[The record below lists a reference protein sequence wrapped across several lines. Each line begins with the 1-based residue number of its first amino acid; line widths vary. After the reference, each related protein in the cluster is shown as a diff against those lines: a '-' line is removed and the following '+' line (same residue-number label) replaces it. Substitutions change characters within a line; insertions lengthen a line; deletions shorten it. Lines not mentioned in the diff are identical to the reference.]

1 MKNAGMSILKS
12 NNMIVIKSVS
22 FNKNNIVVQMSDGK
36 IIETPINCYP
46 NLSKGSQS
54 QINNYE
60 IKGGG
65 RWIHWEELDEDLSAE
80 GFLSKG

>member
-1 MKNAGMSILKS
+1 
-12 NNMIVIKSVS
+12 MITIKSVW
-22 FNKNNIVVQMSDGK
+22 FNNDNIVVTMSDGK
-36 IIETPINCYP
+36 VIETPINYYP
-46 NLSKGSQS
+46 NLSKGTTK

-80 GFLSKG
+80 GFLSIK

>member
-1 MKNAGMSILKS
+1 MVVITSISFENGNIIAHMSNGKTVKS
-12 NNMIVIKSVS
+12 PRTS
-22 FNKNNIVVQMSDGK
+22 F
-36 IIETPINCYP
+36 P
-46 NLSKGSQS
+46 NLSKGSPE

-80 GFLSKG
+80 GFLLQR